1 VEIRGATL
9 NDILMTLAT
18 WIDSNQPAVNTKFL
32 LKLREVFEE
41 RPISTYIPYVL
52 TLKPQKDANSDLQFD
67 EVQIRSV
74 RRYIKKGIE
83 VCRSVSLGDFPGKSR
98 LK

>member
-1 VEIRGATL
+1 
-9 NDILMTLAT
+9 
-18 WIDSNQPAVNTKFL
+18 
-32 LKLREVFEE
+32 
-41 RPISTYIPYVL
+41 VL
-52 TLKPQKDANSDLQFD
+52 TLKPQKNADGVLEFD
-67 EVQIRSV
+67 EVQIRLV